1 MPFPSDVEPMN
12 LYSFRQTIRDVS
24 RPYLFMIEMPNIDT
38 NTAKM
43 TAFARTASLPKYS
56 VATIEVPFQS
66 QKLRLAGP
74 ATIEG
79 TWQVE
84 FLCDELHA
92 LRNRFM
98 GWLQTA
104 YDMQT
109 LQAGAPV
116 SYKYDLAKVVQLA
129 RNGARIATYQFVG
142 LFPTSVGEIALSH
155 EETGWSKFPVE
166 MAYDYYTL
174 DQSNPYVATSN
185 AFQIGATGIG
195 AGTDLG
201 ALAGS
206 ADINSQSGNTATN
219 GAGA

>member
-38 NTAKM
+38 NVAKV

-56 VATIEVPFQS
+56 LQPIEVPFQS
-66 QKLRLAGP
+66 QKLRFAGP
-74 ATIEG
+74 ANVDG
-79 TWQVE
+79 TWTVE

-98 GWLQTA
+98 SWLQTA
-104 YDMQT
+104 YDVQR

-129 RNGARIATYQFVG
+129 RNGARIATYQFIG
-142 LFPTSVGEIALSH
+142 LFPTSVGDIALSH

-166 MAYDYYTL
+166 FAYDYFTI
-174 DQSNPYVATSN
+174 DSSNPFVPTEN

-195 AGTDLG
+195 AQTDLS
-201 ALAGS
+201 ALAGET
-206 ADINSQSGNTATN
+206 DINTQSGNTATN
-219 GAGA
+219 GGGA